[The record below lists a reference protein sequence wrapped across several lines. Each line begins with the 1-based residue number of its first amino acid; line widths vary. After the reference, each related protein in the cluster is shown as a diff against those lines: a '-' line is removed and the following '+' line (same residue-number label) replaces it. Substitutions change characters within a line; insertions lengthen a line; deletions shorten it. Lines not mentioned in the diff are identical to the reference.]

1 MITASE
7 NWRASFPET
16 SFGIM
21 VIEGIL
27 NSGDNPGF
35 EDRKALLEDELRMRH
50 RGKTRKQIGKEP
62 PFEAY
67 EKFYRTFGKGYPVLH
82 QVETVALKGEPV
94 LCPSPLVTAMFMAE
108 LKNGLLT
115 AGHDLDKVS
124 IPLSLDISKGT
135 EAYQSM
141 GGKER
146 NLLKGDM
153 FLSDQRGILS
163 SVIYGPNNSSSMTAK
178 TTRALFTVYGVPS
191 VSSMQLRAHLEEID
205 EFVRLFS
212 PQAVRRELFMLD

>member
-35 EDRKALLEDELRMRH
+35 EDRKALLEEELRMRH

-82 QVETVALKGEPV
+82 QTKPW
-94 LCPSPLVTAMFMAE
+94 
-108 LKNGLLT
+108 
-115 AGHDLDKVS
+115 H
-124 IPLSLDISKGT
+124 
-135 EAYQSM
+135 
-141 GGKER
+141 
-146 NLLKGDM
+146 
-153 FLSDQRGILS
+153 
-163 SVIYGPNNSSSMTAK
+163 
-178 TTRALFTVYGVPS
+178 
-191 VSSMQLRAHLEEID
+191 
-205 EFVRLFS
+205 
-212 PQAVRRELFMLD
+212 